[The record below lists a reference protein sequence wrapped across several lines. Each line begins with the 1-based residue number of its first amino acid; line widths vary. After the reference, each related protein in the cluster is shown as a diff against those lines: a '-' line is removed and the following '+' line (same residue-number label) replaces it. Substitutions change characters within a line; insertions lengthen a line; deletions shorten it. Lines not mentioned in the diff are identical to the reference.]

1 MKISEAVKE
10 FIAIVATHFPPP
22 KFDDDGTK
30 LAWVESMQRNL
41 GHYEPH
47 VLKAAADLIVD
58 ERGETYGTR
67 KFPLPKECRQACHTV
82 IGRRQAEKR
91 SGTLPISGEQASPY
105 ADWRTNLAD
114 DLILTP
120 LGREAA
126 KGGWVLGLHDFA
138 RREGRAPQDREVDQ
152 IKREAKEFDQA
163 YERSVRGGWPEAR
176 NLEALGRSM
185 LARRELFRRRVLGEA
200 A

>member
-1 MKISEAVKE
+1 MKISDAVKE

-41 GHYEPH
+41 GHYKPD

-67 KFPLPKECRQACHTV
+67 KFPLPKECRQACHEV
-82 IGRRQAEKR
+82 ISRQQAERR
-91 SGTLPISGEQASPY
+91 SGSLPIGDQPSPY
-105 ADWRTNLAD
+105 ANWRETLAD
-114 DLILTP
+114 DLIMTP

-126 KGGWVLGLHDFA
+126 KGGWILGLHDFA
-138 RREGRAPQDREVDQ
+138 RREGRAPQGREIDQ
-152 IKREAKEFDQA
+152 IKREAKEFDAA
-163 YERSVRGGWPEAR
+163 YEKAVRGGWPLAR
-176 NLEALGRSM
+176 EVEALGRSM

>member
-1 MKISEAVKE
+1 MKISDAVKE

-41 GHYEPH
+41 GHYKPD

-67 KFPLPKECRQACHTV
+67 KFPLPKECRQACHEV
-82 IGRRQAEKR
+82 ISRQQAER
-91 SGTLPISGEQASPY
+91 RTSTLPIGADLGNQF

-138 RREGRAPQDREVDQ
+138 RREGRAPQGREIDQ
-152 IKREAKEFDQA
+152 IKRETKEFDAA
-163 YERSVRGGWPEAR
+163 YEECARGGWPEAHH
-176 NLEALGRSM
+176 LEALGRSM
-185 LARRELFRRRVLGEA
+185 LARREKYRRRAFGEA
-200 A
+200 T